1 MYLCILQKVVAH
13 GQKDI
18 TNLVSLVRIKVF
30 EVDGGGST
38 GRGQQGGGKGRRE
51 VENKKLVQLVSILTN
66 QIFRSILDTRA
77 DLKERRSQLL
87 SRAKAAEEKTIASY
101 GTRREGE
108 LCEREIGSR
117 IREREEEEDDA
128 GRELRDLEECQGNT
142 WQVEERLAR
151 LLEEQ
156 DKVQEE
162 QAANTQGGLDGHR
175 ERLSKNWNN
184 VEEKQ
189 RGRQSRLEKV
199 ALEREEFAT
208 RIEDQVGRQFFHH
221 ICHNQ
226 GQHQVH
232 KDHVHLVETIEDEA
246 KKDIAR

>member
-1 MYLCILQKVVAH
+1 MYLRILQKVVAH

-101 GTRREGE
+101 GTR
-108 LCEREIGSR
+108 
-117 IREREEEEDDA
+117 
-128 GRELRDLEECQGNT
+128 
-142 WQVEERLAR
+142 
-151 LLEEQ
+151 
-156 DKVQEE
+156 
-162 QAANTQGGLDGHR
+162 
-175 ERLSKNWNN
+175 
-184 VEEKQ
+184 
-189 RGRQSRLEKV
+189 
-199 ALEREEFAT
+199 
-208 RIEDQVGRQFFHH
+208 
-221 ICHNQ
+221 
-226 GQHQVH
+226 
-232 KDHVHLVETIEDEA
+232 
-246 KKDIAR
+246 

>member
-1 MYLCILQKVVAH
+1 M
-13 GQKDI
+13 
-18 TNLVSLVRIKVF
+18 
-30 EVDGGGST
+30 
-38 GRGQQGGGKGRRE
+38 
-51 VENKKLVQLVSILTN
+51 
-66 QIFRSILDTRA
+66 
-77 DLKERRSQLL
+77 L

-156 DKVQEE
+156 DKVQEG
-162 QAANTQGGLDGHR
+162 QAANTQEGLDGHK
-175 ERLSKNWNN
+175 ERLEKNWNN

-208 RIEDQVGRQFFHH
+208 RIEDQVGRQLFYH
-221 ICHNQ
+221 CRHNQ
-226 GQHQVH
+226 GQHQAQ